1 MPAIERRFATNTG
14 RRAVIGSLDNVVS
27 LLSGTSGTTI
37 IAGAALPGRSRPG
50 VFHEWDERIEGQNP
64 DV

>member
-37 IAGAALPGRSRPG
+37 IAGALPGRSRPG
-50 VFHEWDERIEGQNP
+50 VFHEWDERTKGQNP